1 MEIQLIPAQHG
12 RMCAPRFMSTFTDV
26 REIQSAFFR
35 IALGSLSLSTFGI
48 AFQKPD
54 TVARL
59 LMEVIEWR
67 YEKLLMEVIERRHEK
82 YQRG

>member
-1 MEIQLIPAQHG
+1 MEIRLISTHHG
-12 RMCAPRFMSTFTDV
+12 KMCNPRFMSTLADV
-26 REIQSAFFR
+26 RAIQSAFFR
-35 IALGSLSLSTFGI
+35 IALGSLALSAFGI
-48 AFQKPD
+48 SFQKSD

-67 YEKLLMEVIERRHEK
+67 YYEE